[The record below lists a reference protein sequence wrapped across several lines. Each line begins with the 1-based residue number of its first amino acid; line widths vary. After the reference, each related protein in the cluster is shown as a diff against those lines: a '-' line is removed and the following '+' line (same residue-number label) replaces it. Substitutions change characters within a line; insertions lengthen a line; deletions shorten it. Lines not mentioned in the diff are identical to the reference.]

1 VEQMVRRAGILLA
14 LALALAS
21 CGDGGDSS
29 HGTLADAA
37 DRTLDTRTANLSVDA
52 TVEVDGLPSAR
63 IRMEGDGQMDLE
75 RNLVQLELE
84 AAVPEE
90 DERIEM
96 EEVMTGNGSVVYL
109 RSPRFLE
116 DLPDGK
122 EWVKLD
128 LVKASKELGV
138 DPTALP
144 QASQNDPAEM
154 LRFLRAVG
162 RVRQFGWE
170 NLDGVATNHYKA
182 NVDVRR
188 YLDLVPAGRRADAR
202 RSVRRLIDLMG
213 GRSRIP
219 MDVWVDESDLVR
231 RLAMDMRTTLPGGSS
246 MRMTFDMRFSDF
258 GSDVD
263 IEVPDEDE
271 TIDYG
276 DLVGALQPTSEAL
289 KAG

>member
-1 VEQMVRRAGILLA
+1 MEQMVRCAGILLA

-21 CGDGGDSS
+21 CGDGGNSS
-29 HGTLADAA
+29 QGTLADAA
-37 DRTLDTRTANLSVDA
+37 DRTLDTRTAALSVDA

-63 IRMEGDGQMDLE
+63 IRMDGDGQMDLE

-84 AAVPEE
+84 AVVPEE

-138 DPTALP
+138 DSTALP

-162 RVRQFGWE
+162 RVRQVGWE
-170 NLDGVATNHYKA
+170 NLDGIATNHYKA

-188 YLDLVPAGRRADAR
+188 YLEVVPAGRRADAR

-213 GRSRIP
+213 GTSTIP
-219 MDVWVDESDLVR
+219 MEVWVDESDLVR
-231 RLAMDMRTTLPGGSS
+231 RIAMDMRTTVPGGSS
-246 MRMTFDMRFSDF
+246 MRMRFDMRLFDF

-263 IEVPDEDE
+263 IEVPDKDE

-276 DLVGALQPTSEAL
+276 ELIGGLQPTSAAL
-289 KAG
+289 MAG

>member
-1 VEQMVRRAGILLA
+1 MEQMVRCAGILLA

-21 CGDGGDSS
+21 CGDGGNSS
-29 HGTLADAA
+29 QGTLADAA
-37 DRTLDTRTANLSVDA
+37 DRTLDTRTAALSVDA

-63 IRMEGDGQMDLE
+63 IRMDGDGQMDLE

-84 AAVPEE
+84 AVIPEE

-162 RVRQFGWE
+162 RVRQVGWE
-170 NLDGVATNHYKA
+170 NLDGIATNHYKA

-188 YLDLVPAGRRADAR
+188 YLELVPAGRRADAR

-213 GRSRIP
+213 GTSTIP
-219 MDVWVDESDLVR
+219 MEVWVDESDLVR
-231 RLAMDMRTTLPGGSS
+231 RIAMDMRTTVPGGSS
-246 MRMTFDMRFSDF
+246 MRMRFDMRLFDF

-263 IEVPDEDE
+263 IEVPDKDE

-276 DLVGALQPTSEAL
+276 ELIGGLQPTSAAL
-289 KAG
+289 MAG

>member
-1 VEQMVRRAGILLA
+1 MEQMVRCAGILLA

-21 CGDGGDSS
+21 CGDGGNSS
-29 HGTLADAA
+29 QGTLADAA
-37 DRTLDTRTANLSVDA
+37 DRTLDTRTAALSVDA

-63 IRMEGDGQMDLE
+63 IRMDGDGQMDLE

-84 AAVPEE
+84 AVVPEE

-162 RVRQFGWE
+162 RVRQVGWE
-170 NLDGVATNHYKA
+170 NLDGIATNHYKA

-188 YLDLVPAGRRADAR
+188 YLELVPAGRRADAR

-213 GRSRIP
+213 GTSTIP
-219 MDVWVDESDLVR
+219 MEVWVDESDLVR
-231 RLAMDMRTTLPGGSS
+231 RIAMDMRTTVPGGSS
-246 MRMTFDMRFSDF
+246 MRMRFDMRLFDF

-263 IEVPDEDE
+263 IEVPDKDE

-276 DLVGALQPTSEAL
+276 ELIGGLQPTSAAL
-289 KAG
+289 MAG